1 MSTDLRAL
9 VSEHLGRFWRPEPEA
24 GAEAESEAGVE
35 AESETSAGTSTET
48 SAGAGPQEKPHT
60 GPTANALREE
70 VAVEIAAMLGDRL
83 LSLDSSQF
91 SLPLGARLRARG
103 IFEDDWNAR
112 PTAKRPYP
120 VVLLHGTTDS
130 KGVWQML
137 GTELRADG
145 YAVFA
150 PDYGTRA
157 TGTIED
163 SVAQVSAYLDVVRQV
178 TGADKLILVGH
189 SQGGLIARLCAAA
202 DPAGVR
208 HIFCLATPN
217 HGTTQGGIVSPLI
230 TSRRQEHVM
239 RSIIESYFG
248 PAGMQQIAG
257 SELLAQLNT
266 DGDLLPGI
274 TYTCVATRQDTVVVP
289 PETCFLDPGDTPPG
303 TVRNVYVQ
311 DIDKRALVLHQDL
324 PMDRR
329 VRAIVHAVC
338 NAISSGAKT
347 KESNAADPD
356 LGALE

>member
-9 VSEHLGRFWRPEPEA
+9 VSEHLGRFWRTEPEAEPEA
-24 GAEAESEAGVE
+24 GAETSA
-35 AESETSAGTSTET
+35 ETSAELSAEAEAPGTDPKT
-48 SAGAGPQEKPHT
+48 AT
-60 GPTANALREE
+60 GPAANALREE
-70 VAVEIAAMLGDRL
+70 VAAEITTMLGDRL
-83 LSLDSSQF
+83 LRLDSSQF

-157 TGTIED
+157 TGPIED
-163 SVAQVSAYLDVVRQV
+163 SVDQVSAYLDVVRQV

-189 SQGGLIARLCAAA
+189 SQGGLIARLCAAEN
-202 DPAGVR
+202 PAGVR

-338 NAISSGAKT
+338 NAISPGAKT
-347 KESNAADPD
+347 QEINAADPGP
-356 LGALE
+356 GALE